1 MRLEVGSQLHLQS
14 HYVLWVVLVLFPAL
28 ITLNGYPEIKSRW
41 RCEFVSLAQ
50 WYLVAAGYVL
60 TIMDLVVFADDRPD
74 VLTCRITQVLQADIR
89 PQAIVGQSNG
99 WEFIANLLAKS
110 MRLSIGQD
118 RTDQRD

>member
-1 MRLEVGSQLHLQS
+1 MWQGTQVIVKSGCGLKSEASLHLQS

-41 RCEFVSLAQ
+41 RCEFVSLAN

-74 VLTCRITQVLQADIR
+74 VLTAASPKCSKLT
-89 PQAIVGQSNG
+89 
-99 WEFIANLLAKS
+99 
-110 MRLSIGQD
+110 
-118 RTDQRD
+118 